1 MNSDEVA
8 ANGEN
13 MVHDHVL
20 KVVLE
25 ERSFLV

>member
-1 MNSDEVA
+1 MNSDDIA

-13 MVHDHVL
+13 MMHNHVL
-20 KVVLE
+20 EVSFE

>member
-1 MNSDEVA
+1 MNSDDVT

-20 KVVLE
+20 EVVLE